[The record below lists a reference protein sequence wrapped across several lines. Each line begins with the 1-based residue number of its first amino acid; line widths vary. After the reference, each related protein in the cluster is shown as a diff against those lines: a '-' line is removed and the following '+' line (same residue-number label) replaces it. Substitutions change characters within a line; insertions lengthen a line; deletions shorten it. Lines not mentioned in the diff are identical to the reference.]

1 MSSQGT
7 KIRVKLINTFSIIY
21 TMNSKTNATKKMTYI
36 RFTKYNWVF
45 FFFHQV
51 LSFELLSKYLGFS
64 LTHDI
69 ASTTLGRAVS
79 ECWLRIYC

>member
-21 TMNSKTNATKKMTYI
+21 TVNFKTNATRKMTYI
-36 RFTKYNWVF
+36 RFIKYNWV
-45 FFFHQV
+45 FFHQV
-51 LSFELLSKYLGFS
+51 LSFELLSKNVGFS
-64 LTHDI
+64 LTHYI
-69 ASTTLGRAVS
+69 ASSTLGRAVL